1 MAFEFLRAENNASP
15 IEKEIVATNA
25 TTYKHGVLVAYG
37 SDGTAVVSTGTAVP
51 EFVYVGN
58 EITAKTGDKL
68 AVVPVLPE
76 YEFETTLSAAG
87 TSLKTGNKVTIDA
100 TGLLATATTTSGV
113 FEILE
118 GAGGASGAKVVGRF
132 A

>member
-25 TTYKHGVLVAYG
+25 TTYKHGCLVAYG
-37 SDGTAVVSTGTAVP
+37 SAGTAVASSGTAVP
-51 EFVYVGN
+51 EFVYVGKD
-58 EITAKTGDKL
+58 ITAKTGDKL

-87 TSLKTGNKVTIDA
+87 TTLVPGDKVTT
-100 TGLLATATTTSGV
+100 TGEQATATTTSGV
-113 FEILE
+113 FELLT
-118 GAGGASGAKVVGRF
+118 AGGASGAKVVGRF